1 MMVGACVELR
11 NAVNI
16 SCRISDKY
24 YVVLNLV
31 CLAKHVDERT
41 HVKDLN
47 AMLERLPPRV
57 STGTVDTS
65 ANETLL
71 GNAVRRLNGRGLT
84 FLTKAVQKSE
94 WSEGQTPWKQ
104 TFSSWACA
112 SERTLE
118 RAARCPMVLLDFNF
132 QRVSWWSQVVNSQ
145 PREEARHANLSA
157 FQTDEAIPLAHDLL
171 LEAWSAARSMPPVS
185 SLVFGMAP
193 EVTTLIARLSPREL
207 DRVVLREIEC
217 MGPRWGNRPMFWKEL
232 LQAATQLDDQILA
245 NVYLHCLQL
254 LGGELAS
261 TRSRLQPSADGAKE
275 PAREASIQER

>member
-1 MMVGACVELR
+1 MSR
-11 NAVNI
+11 NALI
-16 SCRISDKY
+16 S
-24 YVVLNLV
+24 
-31 CLAKHVDERT
+31 
-41 HVKDLN
+41 VKDLN
-47 AMLERLPPRV
+47 ATLERLPPRV
-57 STGTVDTS
+57 RTGTVDTS

-84 FLTKAVQKSE
+84 FLTKAVQTSE
-94 WSEGQTPWKQ
+94 WAEGQTPWKE

-132 QRVSWWSQVVNSQ
+132 QSVSWWSQAINTHYDE
-145 PREEARHANLSA
+145 PRHVNLSV
-157 FQTDEAIPLAHDLL
+157 FQTDVVIPLAHDLL
-171 LEAWSAARSMPPVS
+171 LEAWSAARSTLPVS

-193 EVTTLIARLSPREL
+193 EVTTLIAGLSPREL
-207 DRVVLREIEC
+207 DRVVLHEIEC

-245 NVYLHCLQL
+245 NVHLHCLQL

-261 TRSRLQPSADGAKE
+261 TRNRLQPSADGAKD
-275 PAREASIQER
+275 PAREASIQES